1 LLRCVSDAPEKG
13 RHCEKRGDKS
23 IPAKS
28 PLSGGNAVKTKRTE
42 VEVGSA
48 ALPAQQMLWL
58 ELMQFYISE
67 AWLLDERK
75 FKDWL
80 DLFTDDVLYFMPRR
94 KNVPRRES
102 HRELTA
108 LGDLAILEEDKRYLE
123 MRVARLDTG
132 MAWAEDPPSRT
143 RHLIGNL
150 VAAPLENGTVEA
162 RTAFLVYRS
171 HLETDRQLLSGCRE
185 DLLRKVEGA
194 WKIARRTIVLDANVL
209 LDKNLS
215 IFL

>member
-1 LLRCVSDAPEKG
+1 
-13 RHCEKRGDKS
+13 
-23 IPAKS
+23 
-28 PLSGGNAVKTKRTE
+28 VKTKR
-42 VEVGSA
+42 GSA
-48 ALPAQQMLWL
+48 AARSVALTQQQALWL
-58 ELMQFYISE
+58 ELMPFYIRE
-67 AWLLDERK
+67 AWLLDERR
-75 FKDWL
+75 FKEWV

-94 KNVPRRES
+94 KNVPRREM

-108 LGDLAILEEDKRYLE
+108 LGDLAIFEEDKRYLE

-150 VAAPLENGTVEA
+150 EAELLESGEVKA

-171 HLETDRQLLSGCRE
+171 HLETDHQLLSGCRE
-185 DLLRKVEGA
+185 DVLRKVDGG
-194 WKIARRTIVLDANVL
+194 WKVARRTIVLDANVL

-215 IFL
+215 VFL

>member
-1 LLRCVSDAPEKG
+1 VRGNDASVRADRPVNP
-13 RHCEKRGDKS
+13 KRPRETAGS
-23 IPAKS
+23 IT
-28 PLSGGNAVKTKRTE
+28 LT
-42 VEVGSA
+42 
-48 ALPAQQMLWL
+48 AQQVLWL
-58 ELMQFYISE
+58 ELMQFYIRE

-75 FKDWL
+75 LKEWL
-80 DLFTDDVLYFMPRR
+80 DLFTEDVLYFMPRR
-94 KNVPRRES
+94 KNVPRREAQ
-102 HRELTA
+102 RELTP

-150 VAAPLENGTVEA
+150 EATLLKNGEVEA

-171 HLETDRQLLSGCRE
+171 HLETDHQLLSGCRE
-185 DLLRKVEGA
+185 DVLRKVNDA
-194 WKIARRTIVLDANVL
+194 WKVARRTIVLDANVL

-215 IFL
+215 VFL